1 MTRIGDDEVDRW
13 LETFAACVRDRDL
26 DAGRA
31 LFAADAAGF
40 GTVAGAY
47 RDRDEL
53 VAQQWS
59 DVWPRT
65 ADFSFS
71 GTEHRWLADGWCAVA
86 ATWTSVGLGGD
97 ERRTRSGR
105 ATLVLRKDGDR
116 VVAVHSHFS
125 MAPGTPA

>member
-1 MTRIGDDEVDRW
+1 MTVIGDREVDLW

-40 GTVAGAY
+40 GTVAEAY
-47 RDRDEL
+47 RNRDEL
-53 VAQQWS
+53 IADQWS

-65 ADFSFS
+65 EGFSFTS
-71 GTEHRWLADGWCAVA
+71 AEHRWLGDDLCAVA
-86 ATWTSVGLGGD
+86 ATWASVGTDAG

-105 ATLVLRKDGDR
+105 ATLVLRRDGDAL
-116 VVAVHSHFS
+116 VAVHSHFS
-125 MAPGTPA
+125 MTPGTSA